1 MKSNNSTFTGIMLLI
16 LLWLTYNI
24 LTGPTKEELQEQQ
37 AKKEALIQ
45 AQLEQDS
52 LEQVQ
57 KQLAQVALDSVLN
70 DTTLSPTQKDSLKV
84 VIKQQQLGDKYGIFT
99 AAATGKDGQSVL
111 ENEKLKI
118 TFNNKGGKI
127 SKVEVKGFLQYNQA
141 TEDPYDKEPLVLM
154 DNPNNKFAYYIPLTG
169 TPKGDISTEDLYF
182 EPTLEG
188 KTLRLRAYASDRNQ
202 YIEQKYTI
210 NDNYVLDYQLT
221 LEGINSAMPRN
232 QNIQL
237 DWYTHVSKIEKNPH
251 YESTMTTVY
260 FKEKDESFDYCD
272 CRSTNNEQLS
282 NPVEWIS
289 QSQQFFNTT
298 LFTKEGTT
306 FSAAKVASNVV
317 DPSVTQLKE
326 LGSLIEFA
334 TKDQKSAAYDMQ
346 FYIGPND
353 YDELVTMGNEFER
366 IIPFGWSIF
375 GFISRSLIRP
385 LFNFFAMF
393 ISNYGLIILLL
404 TFLIRLAL
412 FPLQYKMILNGVKM
426 SVLKPE
432 MDDMRAKHKDDPTAM
447 QAAQMKMYQ
456 DYGLNPLGGCLPM
469 LMTMPI
475 WIALYR
481 FFPSSISFR
490 QKGFLWADD
499 LVSYDSIWDF
509 GHIPFIYDIY
519 GDHVSLF
526 TLLWMLSMFAF
537 LWYNSKQ
544 MDMSAAGGGA
554 NMKMMKYMQFSFPV
568 LFFFALNS
576 WAAGLTAYMLFSNL
590 LNIAQTFI
598 TKNILIDKEKLR
610 AELLETKE
618 NNKNKPKKEG
628 FMAKYQ
634 ELLAEQQKELER
646 KKKQGKK

>member
-1 MKSNNSTFTGIMLLI
+1 MKSNNSTFTGMMLLI

-24 LTGPTKEELQEQQ
+24 LTGPTKEE
-37 AKKEALIQ
+37 IQ
-45 AQLEQDS
+45 AQRDAKQAQIDERNRQDSIAHAQDSIAQLQFTQIEQDTN
-52 LEQVQ
+52 LT
-57 KQLAQVALDSVLN
+57 QL
-70 DTTLSPTQKDSLKV
+70 QKDSLTN
-84 VIKQQQLGDKYGIFT
+84 QLQKKKLGSQYGIFT
-99 AAATGKDGQSVL
+99 PAAMGKPGQTIL
-111 ENEKLKI
+111 ENDKFKI
-118 TFNNKGGKI
+118 TFNNKGGSI
-127 SKVEVKGFLQYNQA
+127 AKVEVKNFLQYNQA

-154 DNPNNKFAYYIPLTG
+154 DNEKNKFAYYIPLTG
-169 TPKGDISTEDLYF
+169 ASKGDISTGDLFF
-182 EPTLEG
+182 EPRLEG
-188 KTLRLRAYASDRNQ
+188 NTLRMRAYAEDRNK

-210 NDNYVLDYQLT
+210 GDNYVLDYQLT
-221 LEGINSAMPRN
+221 LEGINEDMPRR
-232 QNIQL
+232 QTIKL
-237 DWYTHVSKIEKNPH
+237 DWYTYVRKIEKNPH
-251 YESTMTTVY
+251 YEATMTTVY
-260 FKEKDESFDYCD
+260 FKQKDDSFDYCD
-272 CRSTNNEQLS
+272 CRSTNNEKLE
-282 NPVEWIS
+282 NPVEWVS

-298 LFTKEGTT
+298 LFAKEGTT
-306 FSAAKVASNVV
+306 FSTAHVAANMV
-317 DPSVTQLKE
+317 DANAPHLKE
-326 LGSLIEFA
+326 LGSLIEFPA
-334 TKDQKSAAYDMQ
+334 RDQKSAAYDMQ

-353 YDELVTMGNEFER
+353 YNELVLMGNEFER

-375 GFISRSLIRP
+375 GFISRSVIRP
-385 LFNFFAMF
+385 LFNFFALF
-393 ISNYGLIILLL
+393 ISNYGIIILLL

-426 SVLKPE
+426 SVMKPE
-432 MDDMRAKHKDDPTAM
+432 MDAMRAKYKDDAPGM

-469 LMTMPI
+469 MMTMPI

-490 QKGFLWADD
+490 QQSFLWADD
-499 LVSYDSIWDF
+499 LVSYDSILDF
-509 GHIPFIYDIY
+509 GHIPFIYDVY

-544 MDMSAAGGGA
+544 MDMSAAGGA
-554 NMKMMKYMQFSFPV
+554 NMKMMKYMQFSFPI

-598 TKNILIDKEKLR
+598 TKNILINKDKLR
-610 AELLETKE
+610 AELLETKR

-634 ELLAEQQKELER
+634 ELLAEQQKEMER
-646 KKKQGKK
+646 KKKKGKK